1 LSPAAIRGGRKV
13 REVNLR
19 IAVTGAGGFVGSA
32 LIERLAASG
41 RLGPDGAPISG
52 IVAIDARLPAY
63 GSALVTPLSGD
74 ISDPS
79 FRANLL
85 ARPFDVLIHLA
96 AIPGGGAATD
106 YDLGWR
112 VNVDAVIGLFDGLA
126 RQAKPARVV
135 FSSSIG
141 VFGAPLPADK
151 VDDETYPVPTMSYG
165 AQKLI
170 GETLLADFSRR
181 GLIDGLSLRLPGIVA
196 RPRQAGGHL
205 SAYMSNIFHALAAGE
220 AFTCPVSE
228 QAQSW
233 FMSRDRCVDNL
244 IHAAVLPSP
253 ATGVRR
259 SFNLPALR
267 LSMAE
272 LVDGLAAQ
280 FGSHVRS
287 LVSWQPNAQLEAQF
301 GAYPPLLTP
310 TADALG
316 FRHDGDAAT
325 LVARALAP
333 YRDKA
338 QAA

>member
-1 LSPAAIRGGRKV
+1 MV
-13 REVNLR
+13 REAGLR
-19 IAVTGAGGFVGSA
+19 IAVTGAGGFVGGA
-32 LIERLAASG
+32 LVERLAASG
-41 RLGPDGAPISG
+41 RLGPDGAPIAE

-63 GSALVTPLSGD
+63 GSALVSPMQGD
-74 ISDPS
+74 IADPS
-79 FRANLL
+79 LRTELL
-85 ARPFDVLIHLA
+85 ARPFDVFVHLA
-96 AIPGGGAATD
+96 AVPGGTAAAD

-112 VNVDAVIGLFDGLA
+112 VNVEAVTGLFEGLA
-126 RQAKPARVV
+126 RQEKPARVV

-141 VFGAPLPADK
+141 VFGAPLHADK
-151 VDDETYPVPTMSYG
+151 VDDETYPRPTMSYG

-181 GLIDGLSLRLPGIVA
+181 SLIDGLSLRLPGIVA

-233 FMSRDRCVDNL
+233 FMSRDCCVDNL
-244 IHAAVLPSP
+244 VHAATLPSP

-267 LSMAE
+267 LSMAQ

-280 FGSHVRS
+280 FGGHARS
-287 LVSWQPNAQLEAQF
+287 LIAYQPNAQLEAQF

-310 TADALG
+310 TADSLG
-316 FRHDGDAAT
+316 FRHDGDAAA

-333 YRDKA
+333 YRDRA

>member
-1 LSPAAIRGGRKV
+1 MV
-13 REVNLR
+13 REVDVR

-32 LIERLAASG
+32 LVERLAAG
-41 RLGPDGAPISG
+41 RHGADGAPIHE
-52 IVAIDARLPAY
+52 IVAVDARLPSY
-63 GSALVTPLSGD
+63 DSALVNPMQGD
-74 ISDPS
+74 VSDPS
-79 FRANLL
+79 FRAALL
-85 ARPFDVLIHLA
+85 ASPFDVFVHLA
-96 AIPGGGAATD
+96 AIPGGAAAAD
-106 YDLGWR
+106 YELGWR
-112 VNVDAVIGLFDGLA
+112 VNVEAVSGLFEGLA
-126 RQAKPARVV
+126 RQQQPARVV

-141 VFGAPLPADK
+141 VYGAPLPPDK
-151 VDDETYPVPTMSYG
+151 VDDQTYPIPSMSYG

-220 AFTCPVSE
+220 AFTCPVSRD
-228 QAQSW
+228 AQSW

-244 IHAAVLPSP
+244 IHAAVLSAPGP
-253 ATGVRR
+253 GIRR

-280 FGSHVRS
+280 FGDHVRA
-287 LVSWQPNAQLEAQF
+287 LVAYQPNAELEAQF

-316 FRHDGDAAT
+316 FRHDGNAAT
-325 LVARALAP
+325 LVARAFAP
-333 YRDKA
+333 YRGVGH
-338 QAA
+338 AARGAA